1 MPPHAQQSPETQLG
15 WKAFFTLLA
24 LMQVIG
30 LGVVWRTYDA
40 VSETSVIT
48 KMHDYQI
55 KEEIRPDIQRLK
67 QSIYPYG
74 KSDAVK
80 TKPQV

>member
-1 MPPHAQQSPETQLG
+1 MLPHVQPENQLG
-15 WKAFFTLLA
+15 WKAFFSLLA

-40 VSETSVIT
+40 VSETAVVS

-55 KEEIRPDIQRLK
+55 KEEIRPRLQRLERNL
-67 QSIYPYG
+67 SPYG
-74 KSDAVK
+74 KTDLPKPDAAS
-80 TKPQV
+80 